1 MKSPSAHR
9 LRARLALVASLAL
22 VSCAGSPERAEP
34 MNREPRARHATLD
47 GRDVG
52 YRISGGGDTTIVLV
66 HGWACDS
73 RTWWKVEPK
82 LAEDFRVIAIDLPG
96 HGQSAPPAEPYRMSL
111 FARAIAAVLDAEG
124 IATAVL
130 VGHSNGVPTV
140 RQFYRLYPERTER
153 LVLVD
158 GALRSMVPEAQ
169 VPQILAAFES
179 PDYEGVVANFV
190 KSLPAPDLA
199 AEDRQRILDMA
210 TAQRQEA
217 VVGGFRAAVDP
228 AIWETDDPIRVPVL
242 MLNAPQPA
250 WSDDYVAFVRDL
262 VPDLDYRIFP
272 EGTGHF
278 LMVERPDEFREAV
291 TDFVRSE
298 NESH

>member
-1 MKSPSAHR
+1 MSSP
-9 LRARLALVASLAL
+9 ARRTLPHLARMIPFIASVGLALS
-22 VSCAGSPERAEP
+22 SCAGPSVRPEP
-34 MNREPRARHATLD
+34 MTSAPRAGRAMLD
-47 GRDVG
+47 GREVG
-52 YRISGGGDTTIVLV
+52 YRVSGRGDTTLVLV

-96 HGQSAPPAEPYRMSL
+96 HGQSAPPAEPYRMTL
-111 FARAIAAVLDAEG
+111 FARAIAAVLDAED
-124 IATAVL
+124 IASAAL

-179 PDYEGVVANFV
+179 PNYQAVVTTFV
-190 KSLPAPDLA
+190 KSMPAPDLA
-199 AEDRQRILDMA
+199 PEDRQRILDMA

-250 WSDDYVAFVRDL
+250 WSDEYVESVRGL
-262 VPDLDYRIFP
+262 VPDLDYRLFP
-272 EGTGHF
+272 DGTGHF
-278 LMVERPDEFREAV
+278 LMVERPDEFRSAV
-291 TDFVRSE
+291 TGFLKP
-298 NESH
+298 